1 MKVMDCMAMND
12 DIDIDT
18 MTMLEAIRNLSKEE
32 LISMIID
39 VPKQRRIAQMIYLK
53 GYMDMGEHASS
64 KLSTDIKGKDV

>member
-1 MKVMDCMAMND
+1 MS

-39 VPKQRRIAQMIYLK
+39 VPKQRRIAQMLYLK
-53 GYMDMGEHASS
+53 GYMDMGEHTS
-64 KLSTDIKGKDV
+64 KQLSTDLKGKDE

>member
-1 MKVMDCMAMND
+1 MSVLKCIGMKVMDCMAMND

-39 VPKQRRIAQMIYLK
+39 VQKQRRIAQK
-53 GYMDMGEHASS
+53 GDF
-64 KLSTDIKGKDV
+64 VNN